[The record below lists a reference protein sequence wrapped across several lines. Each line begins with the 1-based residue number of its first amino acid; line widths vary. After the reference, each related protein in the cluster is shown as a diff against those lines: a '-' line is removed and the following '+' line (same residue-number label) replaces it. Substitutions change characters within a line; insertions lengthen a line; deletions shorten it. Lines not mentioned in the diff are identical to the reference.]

1 MEGVGQLFSSAV
13 QSADG
18 HLLSSFLSSLEEHQ
32 TFWTDPQN
40 DLEAILANISS
51 LLANANSRDKALR
64 ALCDLVPNCPNDILE
79 EKAQHYINMC
89 VKVYTQGG
97 STQSVSLSFTV
108 LQKLLLKSLHSSDIR
123 KLFVSSLATML
134 EPIGSTLKKP
144 VVPSVLAFLALA
156 MRHYAGVCG
165 SLKSRIEQFLYSLV
179 DTTDR
184 ETAVSV
190 AECLLL
196 LQQIRGGG
204 QHGTLHKKTWEEYY
218 RKLIDTVHDLLNRI
232 FAHTPETFD
241 EETELECF
249 KFRPLSSQDD
259 PLAAAQLIVT
269 RTNNLI
275 LFLQQAI
282 IGAYPVPKPIAPFR
296 AVNLILRGLSVTCGA
311 MNQNPIVE
319 NIAYGTY
326 LPVIQ
331 RGLLAV
337 FDGLVLT
344 LGSHMFMYADL
355 ICTAFVKCLRAT
367 QHPAGR
373 LYGRKKNFI
382 LLRTKLYRSIGLW
395 CETLRYGS
403 CIETVNE
410 PILEQIIRD
419 ITPYEAEVMLKIDA
433 GSQKRLSSKAKRKLQ
448 KEQNAATALN
458 QAYASGSTSAESKE
472 QLVDAGN
479 EILCQGA
486 LVCLSSILQS
496 AGCFIKPVTHKLLQE
511 KIVPLCFS
519 LVTNQS
525 QSTGL
530 YREHET
536 RIALL
541 RSFAALIVN
550 PHHHC
555 PPPLQYAGEIFKA
568 FQTHDPSAAVR
579 SCANELART
588 MELIMHPWKETL
600 YFPADQAAIKDAL
613 ANKEK
618 HPLASLAKVQIIQQ
632 PSNGQQEVIGTCTES
647 SKKRPLPS
655 KQSPTKSNDI
665 LDDSEGEINES
676 LAVTEAS
683 DIEGSDIE
691 ENAIHEEPQG
701 WVEEVSII
709 SVDQPEKNSAKEA
722 PAVLNENEGVIHSTT
737 DDEKIIESSVV
748 SIEDSDEDD
757 RIEVIP
763 LKDSDDDDV
772 VVIPLDSGPAVDH
785 SENIVETPMRQE
797 EKEIETDPSS
807 PKKAKLSETENG
819 NDSSKSI
826 DAIVAEMVAE
836 FVDEP

>member
-1 MEGVGQLFSSAV
+1 MEGVGQLLSSVV
-13 QSADG
+13 QSPDG

-40 DLEAILANISS
+40 DLEAVFSNISS

-64 ALCDLVPNCPNDILE
+64 ALCDLLPNCPNDIVE
-79 EKAQHYINMC
+79 GKAQHYINMC

-97 STQSVSLSFTV
+97 STQSVSLSFLV

-123 KLFVSSLATML
+123 KLFVSNLVTML

-156 MRHYAGVCG
+156 MQHYAGVCG

-218 RKLIDTVHDLLNRI
+218 RKLIDTVHDLLNKI

-259 PLAAAQLIVT
+259 PLGAAQLIVT

-282 IGAYPVPKPIAPFR
+282 IGAYPVPKPIAPFK
-296 AVNLILRGLSVTCGA
+296 ALNLILRGLSVTCGA

-355 ICTAFVKCLRAT
+355 VCTAFVKCLRAT

-373 LYGRKKNFI
+373 LHGRKKNFI
-382 LLRTKLYRSIGLW
+382 LLRTQLYRSIGLW
-395 CETLRYGS
+395 CETLGYGS

-458 QAYASGSTSAESKE
+458 QAYASGGTSAESKE

-479 EILCQGA
+479 EALCQGA
-486 LVCLSSILQS
+486 LVCLTNILQS

-519 LVTNQS
+519 LITNQGHRS
-525 QSTGL
+525 MGL

-541 RSFAALIVN
+541 RTFAALIVN

-568 FQTHDPSAAVR
+568 FQTHDPSATVR

-618 HPLASLAKVQIIQQ
+618 HPLASKVQMVQE
-632 PSNGQQEVIGTCTES
+632 PSIGQREVIATCTES
-647 SKKRPLPS
+647 TKKRPLPS

-665 LDDSEGEINES
+665 VDDSEGEINES
-676 LAVTEAS
+676 LAVTETS
-683 DIEGSDIE
+683 DIEGSDVD
-691 ENAIHEEPQG
+691 ENGIHEEPQG
-701 WVEEVSII
+701 WVEEVSIV
-709 SVDQPEKNSAKEA
+709 SNDQPEKNTAEEA
-722 PAVLNENEGVIHSTT
+722 PAVLNENEGVIHTTT
-737 DDEKIIESSVV
+737 DDEKMLESSVV
-748 SIEDSDEDD
+748 TIEDSDEDL
-757 RIEVIP
+757 IP
-763 LKDSDDDDV
+763 LQDSDDDDV
-772 VVIPLDSGPAVDH
+772 AETPLNSGPAEEH
-785 SENIVETPMRQE
+785 CEIIVETPVRQDE
-797 EKEIETDPSS
+797 VEIETDPSS
-807 PKKAKLSETENG
+807 PKRAKHSETEDG